1 MPMSRTKLVF
11 KYLLAIFFILAGI
24 NHFMAPEFYLRIMP
38 PYLPYPSLLHQ
49 LAGAAEILLGGMVL
63 VPQWQRLAAWGL
75 VLLLVAVYPAN
86 LHVALNAHLYPE
98 FPVAL
103 SWGRLPLQFLFLLWA
118 WWYTQ
123 PDTGIGRDK
132 V

>member
-1 MPMSRTKLVF
+1 MPMSRTKQVF
-11 KYLLAIFFILAGI
+11 KYLLAIFFIMAGI
-24 NHFMAPEFYLRIMP
+24 NHFVAPEFYLRIMP

-49 LAGAAEILLGGMVL
+49 LAGAAEILLGAMVL
-63 VPQWQRLAAWGL
+63 VPRWQRLAAWGL

-86 LHVALNAHLYPE
+86 LHVAFNAHLYPD
-98 FPVAL
+98 FPTAL

-123 PDTGIGRDK
+123 PEKGRA
-132 V
+132 